1 MYENI
6 LYPTDGSGGAEVALA
21 HAKELAEMYDATV
34 HVLTVIETPH
44 VVGGMAGETGTGE
57 SQGMSSNPGGTGG
70 GMASGPQSADEVQTE
85 REEGARAVV
94 AEAAESF
101 GAVETVTSVKVGSPY
116 ENVIEYAE
124 ENDIDLIM
132 MGTHGRTGL
141 DRYLLG
147 SVTEKVVRMSDVPV
161 VTVRHESEE

>member
-6 LYPTDGSGGAEVALA
+6 LYPTDGSGGAEAAVA
-21 HAKELAEMYDATV
+21 HVEELAEAYDATV

-44 VVGGMAGETGTGE
+44 VVGGMAGETDDE
-57 SQGMSSNPGGTGG
+57 SQGMSSNPSGTGG
-70 GMASGPQSADEVQTE
+70 GMASGPQSADDVRTE
-85 REEGARAVV
+85 REESALAVV
-94 AEAAESF
+94 TEAAESF
-101 GAVETVTSVKVGSPY
+101 GDVETVTDMRIGSPY

-124 ENDIDLIM
+124 ENDIDLIV

-161 VTVRHESEE
+161 VTVRHGNEE